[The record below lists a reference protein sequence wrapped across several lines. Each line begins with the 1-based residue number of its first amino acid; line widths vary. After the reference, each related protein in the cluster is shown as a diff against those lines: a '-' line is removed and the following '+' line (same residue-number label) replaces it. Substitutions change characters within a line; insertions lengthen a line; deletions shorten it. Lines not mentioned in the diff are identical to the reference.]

1 MGSLDLDGC
10 DISWGDRDGVRGFLR
25 TGGDGRVPVNG
36 SEVREKRRWTWLMRV
51 RGRVASGGENI
62 LDSNV
67 VV

>member
-1 MGSLDLDGC
+1 MD
-10 DISWGDRDGVRGFLR
+10 WGDVRVWDRGGDGGLLG
-25 TGGDGRVPVNG
+25 TGRDGRVPVNS